1 MSHHHEGFVYDHLLY
16 ELHARNRSNITLLD
30 TLIQNQRLVQKG
42 LTLPGRFPGLFAGTG
57 TGERKIYDAQNK
69 QSLPGTKA
77 RFEGDAA
84 TGDTVVD
91 NAYTFHGGVK
101 DFLAKV
107 VKRNSIDDQGM
118 ALVGTVHYGRKYNNA
133 FWNGSQMTY
142 GDGDGEL
149 FSTFVIDDVVGHEM
163 AHGVTEKTSGL
174 IYQGQSGAL
183 NEHFSD
189 VVGVLCRQ
197 FRLGLSA
204 DKDSWLVGPG
214 LWTKKV
220 NGRAL
225 RDMLNPGT
233 AYDDKAVGKDPQPAN
248 MKDLYTGWSDNG
260 GVHIN
265 SGIPNRV
272 FANFARAVGGNAWE
286 RPFEIWYATNCGA
299 NRVGSKADF
308 KAFALKTLENCKSLH
323 PTLEAALKAAWVEV
337 GVLSA

>member
-1 MSHHHEGFVYDHLLY
+1 MSHHIEGYIYADLLL
-16 ELHARNRSNITLLD
+16 ELARRNPNNLNYALTLVETQKLF
-30 TLIQNQRLVQKG
+30 QKG
-42 LTLPGRFPGLFAGTG
+42 QSLVARRPGLFAGAG
-57 TGERKIYDAQNK
+57 NGDRKIYDAQGR

-77 RFEGDAA
+77 RFEGDKA
-84 TGDTVVD
+84 TGDVVVD
-91 NAYTFHGGVK
+91 NAYEFHGGVK
-101 DFLAKV
+101 DFLAQV
-107 VKRNSIDDQGM
+107 VKRNSIDDAGM

-142 GDGDGEL
+142 GDGDGDL
-149 FSTFVIDDVVGHEM
+149 FQTFVIEDVVGHEM
-163 AHGVTEKTSGL
+163 AHGVTEHTSSL
-174 IYQGQSGAL
+174 VYQGQSGAL

-197 FRLGLSA
+197 YRQKLSA
-204 DKDSWLVGPG
+204 ADDSWLVGPG

-233 AYDDKAVGKDPQPAN
+233 AYDDPKTGKDPQPAH

-265 SGIPNRV
+265 SGIPNKA
-272 FANFARAVGGNAWE
+272 FATFARAVGGNAWE

-299 NRVGSKADF
+299 NRVTSKADF
-308 KAFALKTLENCKSLH
+308 KAFVAKSLENCRALH
-323 PTLEAALKAAWVEV
+323 PTLEADLKAAWAAV
-337 GVLSA
+337 GL

>member
-1 MSHHHEGFVYDHLLY
+1 MTHHHEGFIYDALMY
-16 ELHARNRSNITLLD
+16 DLHARNKHNTSLLD
-30 TLIQNQRLVQKG
+30 TLIQQQSLIAKG
-42 LTLPGRFPGLFAGTG
+42 ASLPARFPGLFAGAG
-57 TGERKIYDAQNK
+57 NGERKIYDAQNR
-69 QSLPGTKA
+69 QSLPGKQA
-77 RFEGDAA
+77 RFEGDKA
-84 TGDTVVD
+84 TGDQTVD
-91 NAYTFHGGVK
+91 NAYEFHGGVK

-107 VKRNSIDDQGM
+107 VKRNSIDNAGM

-163 AHGVTEKTSGL
+163 AHGVTEHTSGL

-189 VVGVLCRQ
+189 VIGVLCRQ
-197 FRLGLSA
+197 YRLGLTA
-204 DKDSWLVGPG
+204 DKDTWEVGPG

-220 NGRAL
+220 NGRSL

-233 AYDDKAVGKDPQPAN
+233 AYDDPKVGKDPQPAH

-265 SGIPNRV
+265 SGIPNKA
-272 FANFARAVGGNAWE
+272 FALFARAVGGNAWE
-286 RPFEIWYATNCGA
+286 APFEVWYETNCGT

-308 KAFALKTLENCKSLH
+308 KAWVAKTLENCQKMH
-323 PTLEAALKAAWVEV
+323 PTHVSALKAAWAAV
-337 GVLSA
+337 GL